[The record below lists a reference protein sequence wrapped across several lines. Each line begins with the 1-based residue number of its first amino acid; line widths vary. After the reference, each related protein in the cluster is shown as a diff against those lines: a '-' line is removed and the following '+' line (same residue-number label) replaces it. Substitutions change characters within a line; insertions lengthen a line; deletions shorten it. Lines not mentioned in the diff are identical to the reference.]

1 MVDQKT
7 SRAAL
12 RSIYDQA
19 EYGLIAARATRR
31 QAEEYAFHV
40 GYSDE
45 SFRVLQSA
53 SDSEKRASLILEQAR
68 SAAESAGVI
77 VSTHTALMHL

>member
-1 MVDQKT
+1 MTDQKT
-7 SRAAL
+7 PRAAL
-12 RSIYDQA
+12 RSLYDQA

-31 QAEEYAFHV
+31 QAEEHAFCV
-40 GYSDE
+40 GYTDE
-45 SFRVLQSA
+45 SLRILQAA
-53 SDSEKRASLILEQAR
+53 SESEKTAVLILERAR